1 MFSEKPQI
9 CPIASCQNDLP
20 KLLHGY
26 MSLNKKYYTLD
37 MRKMYVTFLLLTSWL
52 VGGCGRMV
60 AVVDVDGRGGCG
72 AAALP
77 DGGRGKAGEDCP
89 RSASH
94 CCLYLGQRLNIWN

>member
-1 MFSEKPQI
+1 MLPFFFLQAIGFGFSLALSI
-9 CPIASCQNDLP
+9 SAL
-20 KLLHGY
+20 
-26 MSLNKKYYTLD
+26 SLSS
-37 MRKMYVTFLLLTSWL
+37 SWL
-52 VGGCGRMV
+52 VGGCGRTV

-94 CCLYLGQRLNIWN
+94 RCLYLGQRLNIWN